1 MITKKPNTT
10 VRTNQHR
17 NHSFNLGDTNRNF
30 WETALA
36 FAINNFL
43 PMTVAEIT
51 QFRNDSREM
60 GQSNLTEATV
70 SSANVVEDLKAACL
84 VGIVS
89 ESSDGW
95 YLTAA
100 GRLQA
105 DEFLNF

>member
-1 MITKKPNTT
+1 MLTKKPNTT
-10 VRTNQHR
+10 VKTTQKYG
-17 NHSFNLGDTNRNF
+17 HSFNIGDNRNF

-51 QFRNDSREM
+51 QFRNDSREV
-60 GQSNLTEATV
+60 GQSNLTETNV
-70 SSANVVEDLKAACL
+70 SSSNVVEDLKAACL

-95 YLTAA
+95 YLTPK
-100 GRLQA
+100 GRLMA
-105 DEFLNF
+105 DDYLEF